1 MSSITADDI
10 AAPTVAPAGAEIGPL
25 EQKHLQY
32 ANYRAVAGGTEV
44 SRTHWHIAT
53 ANALGWGFDGM
64 DGVIFALV
72 SPMVIKEFS
81 LSLPEYRSGLQI
93 ALFVGIAGLYF
104 WPWLS
109 DRLGRRTL
117 LAVNIAL
124 FSLLMPVAA
133 LSPTFAI
140 FVIARSLL
148 FFALNGEWSLGSM
161 LVAETWPARL
171 RGRVISITR
180 SAWCLGASLAGGIT
194 GLLAANFGWRVAVMV
209 PGVIALLA
217 IYVRARCPE
226 SPYWVRAQDRKR
238 RISETLARGGT
249 VSDDD
254 STWYGKAKSA
264 GIRQV
269 FLPDVLPATL
279 VALFVACSSTCIYGT
294 VGSWMPLYLATEKHW
309 STTEYS
315 LFYVFYGIC
324 GFIGL
329 CTVGW
334 LIDRIGRRRTF
345 IVTLI
350 EGAIFMTLWVYS
362 ESHVL
367 LWAFGLAWSLGFLGF
382 WGPSTT
388 LTAEVFPTRIRGAAN
403 GVVWAIAYFV
413 GFVLFPF
420 VTIALQQHT
429 GSFALA
435 FLGIPVLMVAM
446 AIGVTMMV
454 PEHSGK
460 ELNEIIM

>member
-1 MSSITADDI
+1 MSSITADGL
-10 AAPTVAPAGAEIGPL
+10 AAPAAGPVGGEVGPL
-25 EQKHLQY
+25 EQQHLQN
-32 ANYRAVAGGTEV
+32 ARYRAVAEGDTITK
-44 SRTHWHIAT
+44 THWHIAI

-81 LSLPEYRSGLQI
+81 LSLPEYRSGMQI

-124 FSLLMPVAA
+124 FSFLMPVAA
-133 LSPTFAI
+133 LSPTFAV

-180 SAWCLGASLAGGIT
+180 SAWCLGASLAGAIT
-194 GLLAANFGWRVAVMV
+194 GLVAANFGWRVAVMV

-217 IYVRARCPE
+217 IYVRSTCPE
-226 SPYWVRAQDRKR
+226 SPYWVRAQDRKQ
-238 RISETLARGGT
+238 RIAETLARGGT
-249 VSDDD
+249 VGDDD
-254 STWYGKAKSA
+254 SAWFGKAKTV

-279 VALFVACSSTCIYGT
+279 VALFVACASTCIYGT
-294 VGSWMPLYLATEKHW
+294 VGAWMPLYLSTEKHW

-324 GFIGL
+324 GFLGL
-329 CTVGW
+329 CVVGW
-334 LIDRIGRRRTF
+334 LIDRIGRRLTF

-362 ESHVL
+362 ESHIL
-367 LWAFGLAWSLGFLGF
+367 LWTFGLAWCLGFLGF

-388 LTAEVFPTRIRGAAN
+388 LTAEVFPTRIRGVAN

-429 GSFALA
+429 GSFALS
-435 FLGIPVLMVAM
+435 FLCIPVLMIAM
-446 AIGVTMMV
+446 AIGVTLMV

-460 ELNEIIM
+460 ELNEIIV